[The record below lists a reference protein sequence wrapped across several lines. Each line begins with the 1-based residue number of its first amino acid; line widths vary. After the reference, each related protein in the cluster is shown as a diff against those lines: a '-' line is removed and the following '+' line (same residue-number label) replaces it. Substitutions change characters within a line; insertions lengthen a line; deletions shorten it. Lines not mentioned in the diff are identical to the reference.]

1 LAETTG
7 LLRSPST
14 SAFGEHSTACW
25 QTNDR
30 VLIGASTEEEDPHEV
45 IETKAP
51 ELRLRPR
58 GIAVYDVVSSLYM
71 KSVVLDEPA
80 E

>member
-1 LAETTG
+1 M
-7 LLRSPST
+7 
-14 SAFGEHSTACW
+14 TACW

>member
-1 LAETTG
+1 
-7 LLRSPST
+7 
-14 SAFGEHSTACW
+14 
-25 QTNDR
+25 